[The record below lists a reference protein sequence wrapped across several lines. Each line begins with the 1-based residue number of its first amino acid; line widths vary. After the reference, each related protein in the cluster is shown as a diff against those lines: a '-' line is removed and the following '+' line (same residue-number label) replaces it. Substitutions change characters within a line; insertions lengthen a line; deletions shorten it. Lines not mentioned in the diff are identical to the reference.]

1 MVMPALLTVLAAL
14 IASTAP
20 LPTVCSPSVS
30 SMITLRGDVLVTV
43 DGRILSASNK
53 PFEIAVVPL
62 AGPYLLI
69 AASIAAGELLMLTR
83 TRDLALKS
91 TILTIEL
98 PPLPLPGG
106 LGLGG
111 GGRLP

>member
-1 MVMPALLTVLAAL
+1 MTVLAAL

-43 DGRILSASNK
+43 VDCRRLKASSK

-69 AASIAAGELLMLTR
+69 AASISAGELLMLTR